1 MGMFDIFSS
10 KGKGQDSSF
19 AVDMVVNMLG
29 GTDGIKKK
37 VLTTIFPSLEKWLVK
52 HMESV
57 ELRSYEAQSVII
69 IFKNAKTEKLDY
81 TLATITKDDEIE
93 RIIESENLESKL
105 TKFLDSVQ
113 MPK

>member
-1 MGMFDIFSS
+1 MGMFDMF
-10 KGKGQDSSF
+10 KGKGKDNNF

-37 VLTTIFPSLEKWLVK
+37 VLNSIFPSLEKWLIS

-81 TLATITKDDEIE
+81 TLATISKDDEIE

-113 MPK
+113 IPK